1 MFAIRNEKS
10 KQLSTDAGGIMRLG
24 DMSRGEVEQRLDVKE
39 HGEETT
45 RSGFAKRQR
54 HVAMM

>member
-1 MFAIRNEKS
+1 
-10 KQLSTDAGGIMRLG
+10 MRLG
-24 DMSRGEVEQRLDVKE
+24 DLSRGEVEQRLDVKE
-39 HGEETT
+39 YGEEAT

>member
-1 MFAIRNEKS
+1 
-10 KQLSTDAGGIMRLG
+10 MRLG
-24 DMSRGEVEQRLDVKE
+24 DMSWGEVEQRLDVKE